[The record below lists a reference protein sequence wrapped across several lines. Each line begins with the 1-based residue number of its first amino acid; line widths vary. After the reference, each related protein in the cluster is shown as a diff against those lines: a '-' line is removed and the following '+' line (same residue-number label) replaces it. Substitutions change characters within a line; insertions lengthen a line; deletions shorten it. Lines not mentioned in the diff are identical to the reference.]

1 MYGQSQKHGPY
12 QKHPGTISSLP
23 LLSVSQGPC
32 VVSSKNSPETP
43 RAFCSP
49 LSSIPSQPTLTYHL
63 PWRLQ
68 VLHVPGP
75 SSASQRGKRK
85 ERDRE
90 KACSGIVQ
98 LFDTA
103 PRLEANP
110 LHILWQLFTS
120 RLDAIHLSVLI
131 ALPASSRRHLRLSV
145 ARQTTSSIIMAPPA
159 KPVPAAEHTIDRTP
173 EYEDFINKLREFH
186 TQRGTKFDPEP
197 KVGYGQIDLLK
208 VFNYVVKNGGY
219 DKVSDAK
226 LLWRHVALEL
236 GLSSHNL
243 DSIGFN
249 LKTAYYKNLA
259 AYEIRTIHNK
269 TPPPPEILEDVTA
282 KGSGL
287 LTRTLENFRPRDR
300 STAQNSPQPS
310 GDDGTPAR
318 DSKPDDTP
326 SSGRAARGLRQA
338 PPQRV
343 IFQPDTG
350 PTRPSRHSS
359 AQHPATPA
367 ASNSHGAQHSQPRA
381 PSTSQSNGHV
391 QPHPMGRL
399 PAHQMTPAAQGQAS
413 QPLTARGGASASF
426 NPQNFEYHSST
437 VTAYQP
443 PAPQP
448 LALRPVETPANA
460 PGKFAKIHPSAV
472 PPAPRQAPAR
482 GSKMTSPAPRL
493 DVDTDFACN

>member
-1 MYGQSQKHGPY
+1 
-12 QKHPGTISSLP
+12 
-23 LLSVSQGPC
+23 
-32 VVSSKNSPETP
+32 
-43 RAFCSP
+43 
-49 LSSIPSQPTLTYHL
+49 
-63 PWRLQ
+63 
-68 VLHVPGP
+68 
-75 SSASQRGKRK
+75 
-85 ERDRE
+85 
-90 KACSGIVQ
+90 
-98 LFDTA
+98 
-103 PRLEANP
+103 
-110 LHILWQLFTS
+110 
-120 RLDAIHLSVLI
+120 
-131 ALPASSRRHLRLSV
+131 
-145 ARQTTSSIIMAPPA
+145 MAPPA
-159 KPVPAAEHTIDRTP
+159 KPVPVVEHTIDRTP

-186 TQRGTKFDPEP
+186 IQRGTKFDPEP

-208 VFNYVVKNGGY
+208 VFNYVVKHGGY
-219 DKVSDAK
+219 DKVSDEK

-236 GLSSHNL
+236 GLTSHNL

-269 TPPPPEILEDVTA
+269 TPPPPEILEDLTA

-350 PTRPSRHSS
+350 PTRPSNRQSS
-359 AQHPATPA
+359 AQHPATSA
-367 ASNSHGAQHSQPRA
+367 ASSSHMQLSQHRT
-381 PSTSQSNGHV
+381 PSVSQSNGHA
-391 QPHPMGRL
+391 QSHGMGRL
-399 PAHQMTPAAQGQAS
+399 PTHQMNPSAQGQSS
-413 QPLTARGGASASF
+413 QPLISRGGASASF

-443 PAPQP
+443 PAVQP

-460 PGKFAKIHPSAV
+460 PGKFAKIHPAVV
-472 PPAPRQAPAR
+472 PPVPRQAPAR
-482 GSKMTSPAPRL
+482 GSKMAPPPLRL
-493 DVDTDFACN
+493 NVDADHAGI